1 MGKIIR
7 LEQRL
12 ANMIAAG
19 EVIERLG
26 NVVKELVENSIDASA
41 TQIEIELLESGMSLI
56 RVVDNGSGM
65 DAADALLA
73 FERHATSKIHSEYE
87 LFHLVSLGFRG
98 EALASISAVAKV
110 ELTTSQ
116 GQDTGYKV
124 VYQDGKI
131 LSEGLA
137 SPRKGTD
144 ISVTKLFYH
153 TPARLKHL
161 KSPQAELAYIVD
173 LVDKLCLS
181 HPEIA
186 FHLTHNGKTLLKT
199 NGNNRLIE
207 VLGEIYGID
216 VIREM
221 LPFKGETRDYAI
233 EGMLASPLFNRS
245 SKNAITV
252 IVNGRIVKNFK
263 AIQAVIEG
271 LDQKLTKGR
280 YPVALVRITS
290 DPLLIDANIHPTKQ
304 EVKFSDEGFL
314 FELIRKT
321 IAKASESF
329 SLVQIATLGP
339 VIQTLGENQVQL
351 DFASANSTDRNVQ
364 FDYSDNPDLYLL
376 KTADRTLDELK
387 MESSGQTKKHF
398 IWPAFDYIG
407 QYHGTYLLFQNAEGL
422 YLIDQHAA
430 AERIRYERYLRNMSQ
445 PIAMVK
451 ELMVPLNLNFSNH
464 EVVLIE
470 PYIQVLKSFGL
481 EIEQSGKSSY
491 FIRSI
496 PTWFPDGFEV
506 LYSESVIRTLI
517 DEKPLSVAS
526 IRNELA
532 ILLACKHS
540 IKANRFIDNREV
552 KTLLEDL
559 AECDNPHTCPHGRP
573 IMVKFE
579 QLEIEKWFKRVQ

>member
-41 TQIEIELLESGMSLI
+41 TQIEIELIESGMNQI

-87 LFHLVSLGFRG
+87 LFHLASLGFRG

-110 ELTTSQ
+110 ELITSQ

-173 LVDKLCLS
+173 LVDKLALS

-186 FHLTHNGKTLLKT
+186 FHLTNNGKPLLKT

-252 IVNGRIVKNFK
+252 IVNGRIIKNFK

-280 YPVALVRITS
+280 YPVALIRITS

-329 SLVQIATLGP
+329 SLVQIASIGP

-351 DFASANSTDRNVQ
+351 DFASADSNDQNIQ
-364 FDYSDNPDLYLL
+364 FDNSYKSDSERPQAEDGTIDGL
-376 KTADRTLDELK
+376 KT
-387 MESSGQTKKHF
+387 ESSAPTKKQF

-407 QYHGTYLLFQNAEGL
+407 QYHGTYLLFQNADGL

-451 ELMVPLNLNFSNH
+451 ELIVPLNLNFSNH

-470 PYIQVLKSFGL
+470 PYIQVLKAFGL
-481 EIEQSGKSSY
+481 EIEPSGKSSY

-496 PTWFPDGFEV
+496 PTWFPEGFEV